1 MDRTHPCGGC
11 NVGSIPAGS
20 TKTSKKCAYGAFFTF
35 ILANMKKTLAKAFLV
50 FLGLWLFLWNT
61 FLTIASLD
69 DARSLAIV
77 KMSWSLALLWVCICG
92 GLMYKNRSSIRAL
105 VQKIPLP
112 WQATF
117 ILFATALALVEEV
130 ITVSLTNS
138 APLFGAK
145 IGEAYI
151 TATTNYLDLVLFHSV
166 IVFVPF
172 FVAWAV
178 LLSKYDF
185 KPFAVFILFG
195 ITGIF
200 AEVSFG
206 GPMQLLGFAQ
216 WIFVYGLMTYL
227 PTYCLPTRANLRP
240 VRFYHH
246 FLAVPATFLIALPF
260 LLPTVFIIS
269 SVLGH
274 PSIHFVQ

>member
-1 MDRTHPCGGC
+1 M
-11 NVGSIPAGS
+11 NQ
-20 TKTSKKCAYGAFFTF
+20 
-35 ILANMKKTLAKAFLV
+35 TLAKAFLI

-61 FLTIASLD
+61 FLIIASLG

-77 KMSWSLALLWVCICG
+77 KMSWGLALLWVCICG
-92 GLMYKNRSSIRAL
+92 GLMYKKRRSIRTL
-105 VQKIPLP
+105 VQKIPFP
-112 WQATF
+112 WQVTF
-117 ILFATALALVEEV
+117 VLFATALALIEEV
-130 ITVSLTNS
+130 ITVSLTNL

-145 IGEAYI
+145 VGDAYI
-151 TATTNYLDLVLFHSV
+151 TATTNYLDLVIFHSV
-166 IVFVPF
+166 IVFIPF
-172 FVAWAV
+172 FIAWAV

-185 KPFAVFILFG
+185 KPFAVFVLFG

-206 GPMQLLGFAQ
+206 GPVQLLGFAQ
-216 WIFVYGLMTYL
+216 WIFVYGLMIYL
-227 PTYCLPTRANLRP
+227 PAYCLPMRANLGP

-246 FLAVPATFLIALPF
+246 LLAVPATFLIALPF